1 MFDINDFKVCVT
13 VERTQILCHILDLN
27 GEPICEEMEDFNL
40 DTIINSNIVQFYTD
54 KDIETYSSSYE
65 EYEID
70 LISSKEMLEI
80 LLSKTNEIKCQN

>member
-13 VERTQILCHILDLN
+13 TERTQILCHIMDYN
-27 GEPICEEMEDFNL
+27 GEIIYEDFEEFNL
-40 DTIINSNIVQFYTD
+40 DTIINSNIVQFYTTD
-54 KDIETYSSSYE
+54 KDIETYSSSYK

-80 LLSKTNEIKCQN
+80 LLSKTKDEK